1 MNSNLNLFPS
11 PIVSYISFLND
22 FAWEPET
29 ISNQPNIFLTVP
41 LSLTIFS
48 PKTLYFLNLLMCS
61 ISSNLKK
68 HFGRGANTNGLC
80 KLTSWREYLA
90 TFFIFKELFHQIIGG
105 IFFKFLLK
113 DQNREIFLKNS

>member
-48 PKTLYFLNLLMCS
+48 PKTLYFLNLLMRS
-61 ISSNLKK
+61 ISSNLP
-68 HFGRGANTNGLC
+68 RNTLDEERIQIDCVNLQVGENIWQL
-80 KLTSWREYLA
+80 
-90 TFFIFKELFHQIIGG
+90 FIFKSYFTKLLEDTFFLFAKI
-105 IFFKFLLK
+105 LK
-113 DQNREIFLKNS
+113 